1 MEDLK
6 NEIYKIMDANQRTL
20 RAKEYYDC
28 PKYALTE
35 DCFDDVIEEIIELI
49 NKNK

>member
-1 MEDLK
+1 MENLK
-6 NEIYKIMDANQRTL
+6 DEIYKIMDANQTGL

-28 PKYALTE
+28 PKWALLEE
-35 DCFDDVIEEIIELI
+35 DFNNVIEEIIELI